1 MNEKE
6 FNALFSSLS
15 DKLFRMAR
23 SILRNTDEAVDAVQ
37 DLQLKMWEKRS
48 ALLTADNKTTYTLR
62 TMRNLCIDTLRRKR
76 HFEELPEGWETQ
88 LITDAQPAEDADMAR
103 YVSTLIDQLP
113 EIQRTIVRMRDV
125 EELDIAEIAEITGI
139 KENAVCVN
147 LSRARIKLRTQLLKE
162 LEN

>member
-23 SILRNTDEAVDAVQ
+23 SILRNTEEAVDAVQ

-88 LITDAQPAEDADMAR
+88 LTTDAQPAEDADMAR
-103 YVSTLIDQLP
+103 YVSKLIDQLP

>member
-37 DLQLKMWEKRS
+37 DLQLKLWEKRS

-62 TMRNLCIDTLRRKR
+62 TMRNLCIDSLRRKR
-76 HFEELPEGWETQ
+76 HFEELTDGWETQ
-88 LITDAQPAEDADMAR
+88 LIMESHPVEGTDMVN
-103 YVSTLIDQLP
+103 YVSTLINNLP
-113 EIQRTIVRMRDV
+113 ELQRTIVRMRDV
-125 EELDIAEIAEITGI
+125 EELEIAEIAKITGLN
-139 KENAVCVN
+139 ENAVSVN

-162 LEN
+162 IEN

>member
-88 LITDAQPAEDADMAR
+88 LTTDAQPAEDADMAR
-103 YVSTLIDQLP
+103 YVSKLIDQLP